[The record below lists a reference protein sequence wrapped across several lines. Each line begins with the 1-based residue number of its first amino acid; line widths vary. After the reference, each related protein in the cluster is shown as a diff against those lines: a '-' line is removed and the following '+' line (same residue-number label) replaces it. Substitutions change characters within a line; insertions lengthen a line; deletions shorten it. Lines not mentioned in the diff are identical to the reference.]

1 MVNAESPG
9 ATSSFADFMRQRR
22 PEVARAYV
30 RGDADPLTEVS
41 TTRDPAS
48 FFPPRSG
55 YIEGAERVK
64 EVNHR
69 GAQQFGPDGETD
81 LEVLH
86 MDEDGDLCI
95 LGRVATRHRLNQR
108 THQRD
113 ASTYHGIVSPRG
125 WLLEARAPTR
135 RPSREPESITDLA
148 PRTARPGGNRR

>member
-1 MVNAESPG
+1 MANAESPS

-55 YIEGAERVK
+55 YIEGAERVI
-64 EVNHR
+64 EVNRH

-86 MDEDGDLCI
+86 MDEDGDLAYWVGLQHAAVSVNGHTSEMHLRI
-95 LGRVATRHRLNQR
+95 TELFRREDGSWKLVHRHADP
-108 THQRD
+108 H
-113 ASTYHGIVSPRG
+113 ASPSP
-125 WLLEARAPTR
+125 
-135 RPSREPESITDLA
+135 
-148 PRTARPGGNRR
+148 

>member
-1 MVNAESPG
+1 MANAESPS
-9 ATSSFADFMRQRR
+9 AASSFADFMRQRR

-55 YIEGAERVK
+55 YIEGAERVI
-64 EVNHR
+64 EVNRR

-86 MDEDGDLCI
+86 MDEDGDLAYWVG
-95 LGRVATRHRLNQR
+95 LQHATVSVNGHTNEMHLRITELFRREDGSWKLVHRHADP
-108 THQRD
+108 H
-113 ASTYHGIVSPRG
+113 ASPSP
-125 WLLEARAPTR
+125 
-135 RPSREPESITDLA
+135 
-148 PRTARPGGNRR
+148 